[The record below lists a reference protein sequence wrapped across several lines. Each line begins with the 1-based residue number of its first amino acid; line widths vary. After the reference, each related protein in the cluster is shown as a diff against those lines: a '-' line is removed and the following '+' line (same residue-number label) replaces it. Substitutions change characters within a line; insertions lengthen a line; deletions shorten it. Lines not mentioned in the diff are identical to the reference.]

1 MYLNDGDINREV
13 VKSKYGSIK
22 RFLEQLTT
30 AHNMV
35 ADVIVNNKLISTS
48 IATFSV
54 NSGYVLANIDARFAL
69 TKQTDF
75 NAININIHPANSSED
90 VITSYTDNL
99 TEGIPAN
106 DVDADLWFKVGSL
119 YPFNSLKLELP
130 ASYFNSMRSENMP
143 KIDFSKLKP
152 VVTEGGSTEESGS
165 TDNTDNTDDQTEE
178 QGDEQTGNNSGE
190 QDTEQT
196 GEQTNEQAG
205 EEQNNE
211 TPDGQDD
218 NDSNSSL
225 NDDPTDEGDNY
236 DQTGEQNNSEQTDES
251 LNDEEHVDDPNNEG

>member
-165 TDNTDNTDDQTEE
+165 TDNTDDQTEE